1 MRRMRMSGM
10 AATETPPPPPPPPP
24 AEESAPTPPSV
35 AKFPDTDIDAKRAEA
50 AAKIAAFKAKIAGQ
64 ASKPAETSATPDIS
78 AALPNVQPPP
88 PPPPPEVEAGSTISR
103 APVRY
108 NVPPPITNDDDHD
121 EPTNT
126 RSTSTPPAEQS
137 KSSRPGQKGFA
148 ERLLKRYGWEKGQGL
163 GATGEGITTAIVAK
177 AEKRKKRPDAEG
189 GGWVAPANMGK
200 IVGGKK
206 RKPNPEDD
214 ASSGE
219 NVDGKFGPMSEVV
232 KFANMLT
239 GLDVRREIEEGN
251 LMQEIGEEMQG
262 QYGNVERVFVWR
274 EEVGGG
280 DEVFVKFTS
289 TLSALRAVRGMDGA
303 VFAEN
308 EVLARF
314 WDGGMFE
321 RGEFA

>member
-1 MRRMRMSGM
+1 M
-10 AATETPPPPPPPPP
+10 ASTESPAPGPPPPPP
-24 AEESAPTPPSV
+24 AAESAPTPPPV
-35 AKFPDTDIDAKRAEA
+35 ANPDTDIDAKRAEA
-50 AAKIAAFKAKIAGQ
+50 AAKIAAFKAKLAEK
-64 ASKPAETSATPDIS
+64 AAKPAATDATPNVPTAVLD
-78 AALPNVQPPP
+78 VQPPP
-88 PPPPPEVEAGSTISR
+88 PPPPPPEQEAGTTISR

-108 NVPPPITNDDDHD
+108 NVPPPPANPENENTPTD
-121 EPTNT
+121 PTN
-126 RSTSTPPAEQS
+126 RRATSTPPAEQA

-163 GATGEGITTAIVAK
+163 GASGEGITTAIVAK
-177 AEKRKKRPDAEG
+177 AEKRKKRSDAEG

-206 RKPNPEDD
+206 RKPNPED
-214 ASSGE
+214 ASSAEPEGG

-232 KFANMLT
+232 KLTNMLT
-239 GLDVRREIEEGN
+239 GLDVRREIEEKN

-262 QYGNVERVFVWR
+262 QYGNVERVFIWR

-280 DEVFVKFTS
+280 NEVFVKFTS
-289 TLSALRAVRGMDGA
+289 PLSALRAVRGMDGA